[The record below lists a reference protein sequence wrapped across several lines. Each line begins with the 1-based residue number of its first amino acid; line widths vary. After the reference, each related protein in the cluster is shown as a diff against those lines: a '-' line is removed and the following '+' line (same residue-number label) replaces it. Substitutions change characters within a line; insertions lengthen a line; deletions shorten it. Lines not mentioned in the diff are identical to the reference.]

1 MKKSINR
8 KKLNI
13 IIKGLV
19 TLFGMFIISYA
30 FYNQRN
36 NENVD
41 LVSAPAAEET
51 SSALAVTLNNN
62 EKQNEES
69 FDEALKNGKISNVLI
84 SKVADKSVTLF
95 YYGKEKTFSIANAM
109 DLKDYVGQLCE
120 IEAENGMI
128 TKVSF
133 GYTVKEDYLLHCKDD
148 YMLLEDSGKLSLS
161 KDYVIIRKTDIAE
174 ASSDD
179 KSGQTVKYTYM
190 QDVAMNNEKMKVT
203 LYTKDDKVCGI
214 IYSAPNLE
222 TISVLIKNND
232 YTKINHEKVSIGSK
246 SGIIVKTYNNST
258 KVKITKDVNNITLT
272 EKDDFT
278 TAVITGTNNNPLS
291 ITSLKRSE
299 NITYQ
304 GSITVLKTKDG
315 LVVVNTLPLENYL
328 YGVLPGEMPKTSP
341 KEAYK
346 AQAICARTYAL
357 DKMRDYKY
365 KEYGAALDDSTT
377 FQVYN
382 KNPRTKEAIGAV
394 DETKGLVLVH
404 KEKLATTCYFST
416 SCGYIA
422 DATQV
427 FGGSGKENMKAME
440 QTAENALAG
449 KEDNLQNTDLS
460 KEKAF
465 KAFIDA
471 GFEDNNEDGK
481 EYIEEN
487 TSWYRWKT
495 TIDYARLE
503 KTHSKSKWDVGKI
516 KKITVKERYT
526 SGVIDTLSVEGTEK
540 TIEIKGQ
547 SDIRK
552 YLAPVSE
559 TVICK
564 GEKKVDGKTLSP
576 VEKENMKL
584 LPSGFFYISESKDKK
599 SIAITGGGYGHGTG
613 MSQYGAIWLA
623 KAGFDYEEILNHY
636 FKDCIIVDSLTRL
649 VNP

>member
-1 MKKSINR
+1 MC
-8 KKLNI
+8 
-13 IIKGLV
+13 IKGIVTFIGMLV
-19 TLFGMFIISYA
+19 ICYA
-30 FYNQRN
+30 FYGQRQ
-36 NENVD
+36 NEEGSQ
-41 LVSAPAAEET
+41 SASVPVVKADET
-51 SSALAVTLNNN
+51 TSLAITENSNI
-62 EKQNEES
+62 KQNEKN

-84 SKVADKSVTLF
+84 SNIVDKNVTLF
-95 YYGKEKTFSIANAM
+95 YYGKEKTFSIANA
-109 DLKDYVGQLCE
+109 DQLKEYVGQLCD
-120 IEAENGMI
+120 IEAQNGII
-128 TKVSF
+128 TKVIF
-133 GYTVKEDYLLHCKDD
+133 GYTVKEDYLLQCREGH
-148 YMLLEDSGKLSLS
+148 MLLEDSGNLPLS
-161 KDYVIIRKTDIAE
+161 KDYVIIRKTEVTDNTQDE
-174 ASSDD
+174 
-179 KSGQTVKYTYM
+179 KVGQTVKYTNM

-203 LYTKDDKVCGI
+203 VYIKDDKVCGI
-214 IYSAPNLE
+214 VYCAPNLE
-222 TISVLIKNND
+222 TISVLIKNNN
-232 YTKINHEKVSIGSK
+232 YTKISHEKVSISSK

-258 KVKITKDVNNITLT
+258 KVKITKDVNNITFT

-278 TAVITGTNNNPLS
+278 TAIITGVDNQALS

-299 NITYQ
+299 NVTYQ

-382 KNPRTKEAIGAV
+382 KNPRTKEAINAV

-422 DATQV
+422 DAVQV
-427 FGGSGKENMKAME
+427 FGGSKKGNMKAME
-440 QTAENALAG
+440 QTSQNALAEKDG
-449 KEDNLQNTDLS
+449 DVKNTDLS
-460 KEKAF
+460 KEKVF
-465 KAFIDA
+465 QAFIDA
-471 GFEDNNEDGK
+471 GFKDDKEDNK

-495 TIDYARLE
+495 TIDYDRLE
-503 KTHSKSKWDVGKI
+503 KSHSNNKWNVGEI
-516 KKITVKERYT
+516 KKITVKERYS
-526 SGVIDTLSVEGTEK
+526 SGVINVLSVEGTDK
-540 TIEIKGQ
+540 SLEIKGQ

-552 YLAPVSE
+552 YLAPVNE

-564 GEKKVDGKTLSP
+564 GEKKEASGETTS
-576 VEKENMKL
+576 VEKKNMKM
-584 LPSGFFYISESKDKK
+584 LPSGFFYISESKDGK
-599 SIAITGGGYGHGTG
+599 SIEIIGGGYGHGTG

-623 KAGFDYEEILNHY
+623 KAGFDCEEILNHY
-636 FKDCIIVDSLTRL
+636 FKECIIVDSLTRL